1 MTIDNNCCIHPAI
14 SKEEEIH
21 TIVIPLA
28 IKETIEEIS
37 VSFSSS
43 VFVTTMVEASL
54 IKHDARKKVKHQHQR

>member
-1 MTIDNNCCIHPAI
+1 MV
-14 SKEEEIH
+14 KEPQHCSSYIKRRGNAH

-43 VFVTTMVEASL
+43 VCNNDGRSFTNKT
-54 IKHDARKKVKHQHQR
+54 